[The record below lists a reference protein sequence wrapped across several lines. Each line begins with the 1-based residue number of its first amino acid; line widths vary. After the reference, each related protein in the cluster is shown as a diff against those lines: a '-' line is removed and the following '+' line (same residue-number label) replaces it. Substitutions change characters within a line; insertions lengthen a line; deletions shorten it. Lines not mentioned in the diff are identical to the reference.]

1 MDDDDDEAWEAAF
14 DEAEADAKTKALEDG
29 EIADHEPPEK
39 ELDGQN
45 GAASRQFS
53 WTTKHV
59 KERAPRGEKRRERG
73 ERHEGARG
81 ATTEDEQAGQGKAGL
96 RGERAE
102 GGSSAGGEKQAVT
115 RRGAPPS
122 SQLATEAPSSSQLA
136 TRDSTSVDED
146 RLVIDLVSEW
156 NRTDAPD
163 APKTRAAAA
172 QAMAAE
178 ALAASAESQSD
189 LGKRGR
195 TEAVLQS
202 ATKHGRLEAGIATRR
217 PLSPITAPLDPD
229 LDAKLQAE
237 GTERFLRPRPAR

>member
-1 MDDDDDEAWEAAF
+1 M
-14 DEAEADAKTKALEDG
+14 
-29 EIADHEPPEK
+29 
-39 ELDGQN
+39 
-45 GAASRQFS
+45 
-53 WTTKHV
+53 
-59 KERAPRGEKRRERG
+59 
-73 ERHEGARG
+73 
-81 ATTEDEQAGQGKAGL
+81 
-96 RGERAE
+96 
-102 GGSSAGGEKQAVT
+102 
-115 RRGAPPS
+115 
-122 SQLATEAPSSSQLA
+122 
-136 TRDSTSVDED
+136 
-146 RLVIDLVSEW
+146 VIDLVSEW
-156 NRTDAPD
+156 NRKD

-189 LGKRGR
+189 LGKATRGAGGKRGR